1 MDQAV
6 VKTVKTAMHDH
17 VIPNKMTD
25 GGEMIQERHP
35 VRNPIDRFFCLGQI
49 LLYVW
54 KINQSSANNYHH
66 ILTKTLKWE

>member
-6 VKTVKTAMHDH
+6 VKTVKTIM
-17 VIPNKMTD
+17 
-25 GGEMIQERHP
+25 
-35 VRNPIDRFFCLGQI
+35 RNQV

-66 ILTKTLKWE
+66 ILTKTLKWEKYAVRRFE